1 MSRMDDIQDIHP
13 DVTREDP
20 IPESWSST
28 PVKSQ
33 KYNVIRETGKEET
46 YGYQHASWLSRLT
59 YWFVNPLIRW
69 GARGEIDETV
79 GMVLLPESDTG
90 EILSQQFSDVYH
102 GGCGRNEAAHVWW
115 CFLRIHKV
123 CLARHL
129 ILALM
134 ETGSRIAQPIFLRKL
149 LDWFSGEAGDSGEG
163 WLWASLIALF
173 AYIYVLIHHQT
184 FWNGMRNGMRFR
196 CQMIAQIQEKVL
208 RLNGSALAKITSGK
222 IINLVSNDVRRFDE
236 AGTFWVFLIVGPL
249 ELIAVFILIGTRL
262 GYLAS
267 FAGVSSLLMLIPMQ
281 SVLAKYIGSLRAAI
295 AAQTDERVRLTGEA
309 ITGITAFKM
318 LAWEKPLYLEIM
330 KVRKREQRF
339 IGWMNMIRA
348 TNMAL
353 TFAIMPLVSFVT
365 FTVARYTIPLDQ
377 LTVSNVFFSISLLAL
392 PKLTMCEFFVHAV
405 EAISEVRVSVRR
417 IGSFLAFK
425 EPEEVSN
432 IDGHA
437 DDMLVNIDHVDFS
450 WQEGGGLT
458 LRDIAFT
465 LQRGELVCIVGA
477 VGSGK
482 TSLLNALMGELEKEA
497 SSCDSKTLNESL
509 FVHSQSLSYCSQKP
523 WIVSGSIQDNILFG
537 SPYDEHWYQVVIA
550 ACCLDEDIVCLPH
563 GDATMIGERGINL
576 SGGQKARLAMARA
589 MYKRAD
595 LNLFDDPLSALD
607 SKVGAQV
614 FSQCLSHEDGI
625 IWHRDEMNSLPAV
638 VLVTHQKQYLSL
650 CDRIVVLRKGQ
661 IAAFGSYGEL
671 VAAGIP
677 EVVMSQD
684 QTEHDR
690 ETFVSDKRLGR
701 YKKEESRGS
710 LMSRKDSTY
719 WRNFVS
725 KRFDMK
731 KMRPTSR
738 SKIDPSTKVTA
749 SGKIIVKEDQETGSV
764 SWGVYKD
771 LIMEFGMLRACFVLA
786 CLLGGQALFIFGD
799 YWLASWAGSEDSTKL
814 QSYWIWVYSIFVGVI
829 LVVSIVRA
837 QLFFKSSL
845 RASNSMHRIALTH
858 ILRSPLSFFH
868 TNPSG
873 RILNRF
879 SKDLGVVDEQL
890 PQVAFD
896 SLQASMMVIGALV
909 LLCVVVPVI
918 LPIFIPLIAIFVLIQ
933 RRYLRT
939 SRELKRFEA
948 VTRSPL
954 YQNFN
959 NILKGLTVIRAFR
972 SQKTFRKDF
981 LSLLSNNISWWF
993 SWMTAARW
1001 IGFRLDVL
1009 VALLMTAAPLLMVG
1023 LRDKLGEDNV
1033 KLVGLALSQSLYL
1046 AGLLQWM
1053 VRQTAEVENNMT
1065 STERVF
1071 AYTKLEQEPPGLEE
1085 GGVPPPQSWP
1095 SKGTIEYSKV
1105 YAVYRKGLS
1114 PVLKNLSFR
1123 IEGGTSCGIVGR
1135 TGSGKSSLMLS
1146 LFRLIPITDGIVF
1159 IDNLDVSKI
1168 ALDALRSQVAIIPQ
1182 DPVLFSGTVRENL
1195 DPWNRYSDAAIWQ
1208 ALDKAQL
1215 KSHILSMS
1223 TNKGLYIDLQE
1234 CGDNLSCGQRQ
1245 LMCLARV
1252 LLQEDARILALD
1264 EATANVDSSTDE
1276 QIQKAVYQACNGDV
1290 QRTLLVI
1297 AHRLDTIMASDN
1309 ILVLSRGELVEHG
1322 APSHLLQDENGIFHN
1337 MAKCSSMDF

>member
-1 MSRMDDIQDIHP
+1 MDDGESLGQ
-13 DVTREDP
+13 VT
-20 IPESWSST
+20 
-28 PVKSQ
+28 
-33 KYNVIRETGKEET
+33 NVSKKAERL

-69 GARGEIDETV
+69 GSKGEIDENV
-79 GMVLLPESDTG
+79 GMLLLPDTDTSETLSRQFSESYESD
-90 EILSQQFSDVYH
+90 E
-102 GGCGRNEAAHVWW
+102 NEARNIWW

-123 CLARHL
+123 ALARHL
-129 ILALM
+129 ILAGL
-134 ETGSRIAQPIFLRKL
+134 ETGARIAQPIFLRNL
-149 LDWFSGEAGDSGEG
+149 LDWFNSPDSSDEG
-163 WLWASLIALF
+163 WLWASLIAVF
-173 AYIYVLIHHQT
+173 AYLYVLIHHQT
-184 FWNGMRNGMRFR
+184 FWNGMRNGMRLR
-196 CQMIAQIQEKVL
+196 CQMISQIQSKVL

-267 FAGVSSLLMLIPMQ
+267 FAGVSSLLMLIPVQ
-281 SVLAKYIGSLRAAI
+281 SVLARYIGRLRAAI

-318 LAWEKPLYLEIM
+318 LAWEKPLYLEIL
-330 KVRKREQRF
+330 KVREREQMY
-339 IGWMNMIRA
+339 IGRMNMIRA

-353 TFAIMPLVSFVT
+353 TFAIMPLVSFIT
-365 FTVARYTIPLDQ
+365 FTVARYTIPLQDF
-377 LTVSNVFFSISLLAL
+377 TVSNIFYSVSLLAL

-405 EAISEVRVSVRR
+405 EAISELRVSVRR

-425 EPEEVSN
+425 EPDDVPCDN
-432 IDGHA
+432 TQGDTMVQIDHA
-437 DDMLVNIDHVDFS
+437 DFL
-450 WQEGGGLT
+450 WQEDSAPT
-458 LRDIAFT
+458 LKDIVFSIE
-465 LQRGELVCIVGA
+465 RGELVCIVGQ

-482 TSLLNALMGELEKEA
+482 TSLLNALMGEMIRDA
-497 SSCDSKTLNESL
+497 SSGKDPIAIHSRSL
-509 FVHSQSLSYCSQKP
+509 AYCSQKP
-523 WIVSGSIQDNILFG
+523 WIVSGSIQDNVLFG
-537 SPYDEHWYQVVIA
+537 SEFDEDWYNIVIA
-550 ACCLDEDIVCLPH
+550 ACCLEDDITSLPH
-563 GDATMIGERGINL
+563 GDHTMIGERGINL

-595 LNLFDDPLSALD
+595 INLFDDPLSALD

-625 IWHRDEMNSLPAV
+625 IWHLMDSILPAIL
-638 VLVTHQKQYLSL
+638 LVTHQKQYLAH
-650 CDRIVVLRKGQ
+650 CDRIIVLRGGK
-661 IAAFGSYGEL
+661 IAAHGTFDEL
-671 VAAGIP
+671 AAQGIP
-677 EVVMSQD
+677 EIVMSQEGA
-684 QTEHDR
+684 EHDR
-690 ETFVSDKRLGR
+690 ERGLLSNSVSKNFADAS
-701 YKKEESRGS
+701 KKS
-710 LMSRKDSTY
+710 LMSRKDSRY

-725 KRFDMK
+725 KRFDSSQK
-731 KMRPTSR
+731 TRVSTSKSASSFKM
-738 SKIDPSTKVTA
+738 ID

-771 LIMEFGMLRACFVLA
+771 LIMEFGLLRACFVLA

-799 YWLASWAGSEDSTKL
+799 YWLASWAGSDDSTKIKT
-814 QSYWIWVYSIFVGVI
+814 YWIWVYSIFVGAI
-829 LVVSIVRA
+829 LAISIVRA
-837 QLFFKSSL
+837 QVFFRSSL
-845 RASNSMHRIALTH
+845 RASNSIHRTTLNR
-858 ILRSPLSFFH
+858 ILRAPLSFFH

-879 SKDLGVVDEQL
+879 SKDLGVIDEQL

-896 SLQASMMVIGALV
+896 SLQAGMMVFGALV

-918 LPIFIPLIAIFVLIQ
+918 LPIFVPLIIIFILIQ

-972 SQKTFRKDF
+972 SQIKFRTEF
-981 LSLLSNNISWWF
+981 LGLLSNNISWWF

-1009 VALLMTAAPLLMVG
+1009 VALLMTSAPLLMVG
-1023 LRDKLGEDNV
+1023 LQNKLGEDNV

-1065 STERVF
+1065 STERLF
-1071 AYTKLEQEPPGLEE
+1071 AYIHLDQEPPGLQD
-1085 GGVPPPQSWP
+1085 GGQPPPKAWP

-1105 YAVYRKGLS
+1105 YAVYRKGLP
-1114 PVLKNLSFR
+1114 PVLKDVSFR
-1123 IEGGTSCGIVGR
+1123 IDGGSSCGIVGR

-1146 LFRLIPITDGIVF
+1146 LFRLIPITEGTVY
-1159 IDNLDVSKI
+1159 IDRFDVSSI
-1168 ALDALRSQVAIIPQ
+1168 ALDALRSQIAIIPQ
-1182 DPVLFSGTVRENL
+1182 DPVLFSGSIRDNL
-1195 DPWNRYSDAAIWQ
+1195 DPWNKYSDAAIWQ
-1208 ALDKAQL
+1208 ALEKAQL
-1215 KSHILSMS
+1215 KTLVLSMS
-1223 TNKGLYIDLQE
+1223 EHKGLYVNLQE

-1245 LMCLARV
+1245 LLCLARV

-1264 EATANVDSSTDE
+1264 EATANVDSSTDIKIQNAVH
-1276 QIQKAVYQACNGDV
+1276 QICNGDV
-1290 QRTLLVI
+1290 KRTLLVI
-1297 AHRLDTIMASDN
+1297 AHRLDTIITCDKVV
-1309 ILVLSRGELVEHG
+1309 VLAQGELVEQG
-1322 APSHLLQDENGIFHN
+1322 APSELLQNKQGIFHS
-1337 MAKCSSMDF
+1337 MAKSSKIVVT